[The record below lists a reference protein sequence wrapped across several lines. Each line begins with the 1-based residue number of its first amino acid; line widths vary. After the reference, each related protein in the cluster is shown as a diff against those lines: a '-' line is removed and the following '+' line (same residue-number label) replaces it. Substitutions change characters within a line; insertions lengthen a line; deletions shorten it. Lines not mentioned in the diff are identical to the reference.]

1 MAMENRKE
9 NTEVSEEVSEA
20 EKAADVLAEAA
31 ADPFLE
37 RISEEYGIQPCGAE
51 ARRMILKDAEHCV
64 CTDRNLLYGEPED
77 SFGMIAR
84 LWSAYLGMP
93 VSKQQAIDMLIL
105 FKVARNGTAKKPCR
119 DTYVDIAGY
128 AACGGEDI
136 PV

>member
-1 MAMENRKE
+1 MAMEKRKE
-9 NTEVSEEVSEA
+9 NPEVSEEISEA
-20 EKAADVLAEAA
+20 AGAADVLDA
-31 ADPFLE
+31 ADSFLK

-51 ARRMILKDAEHCV
+51 ARRLILKDAEHCV

-77 SFGMIAR
+77 SFDMIAR

-93 VSKQQAIDMLIL
+93 VSKRQTIDMMIL

>member
-1 MAMENRKE
+1 MAMEKRKE
-9 NTEVSEEVSEA
+9 NPEVSEEISEA
-20 EKAADVLAEAA
+20 AGAADVLAA
-31 ADPFLE
+31 ADSFLK

-77 SFGMIAR
+77 SFDMIAQ

-93 VSKQQAIDMLIL
+93 VSKRQTIDMMIL